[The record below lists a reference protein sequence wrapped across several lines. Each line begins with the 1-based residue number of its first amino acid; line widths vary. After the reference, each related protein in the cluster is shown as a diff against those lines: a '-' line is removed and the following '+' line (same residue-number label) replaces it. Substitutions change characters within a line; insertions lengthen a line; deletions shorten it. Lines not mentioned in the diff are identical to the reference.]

1 MAQNLG
7 ANINEG
13 TVLTW
18 PLMQMMMMSI
28 MFIKITDA
36 LTELFG
42 VLNLKE
48 KA

>member
-13 TVLTW
+13 TLLTW
-18 PLMQMMMMSI
+18 PLMQMMMSI

-36 LTELFG
+36 SAELFG
-42 VLNLKE
+42 VLNLKV